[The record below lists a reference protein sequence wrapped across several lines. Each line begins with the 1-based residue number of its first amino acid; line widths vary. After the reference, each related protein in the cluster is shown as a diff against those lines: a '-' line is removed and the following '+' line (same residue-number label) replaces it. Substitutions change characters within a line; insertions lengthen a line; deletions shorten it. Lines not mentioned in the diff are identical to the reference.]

1 MRNHGPTI
9 STERLRTRMDGILR
23 NPHISFPP
31 GTDGD
36 VIVENK
42 HFCVMVTFHLNAW
55 CAPVCA
61 SRAATPTFCLRR
73 RQIFGLVSPPP
84 QMFCF
89 AFLSCI
95 SDVSY
100 SQVFL

>member
-1 MRNHGPTI
+1 
-9 STERLRTRMDGILR
+9 MDGILR

-73 RQIFGLVSPPP
+73 RQIFFKSNRQSNVKS
-84 QMFCF
+84 
-89 AFLSCI
+89 
-95 SDVSY
+95 
-100 SQVFL
+100 SQFNEKTFPDDY